1 MCASAHSSL
10 DISHSS
16 FAKPLLEARSLV
28 KKFPGV
34 TALRDVAFDLRPGE
48 IHALCGENG
57 AGKSTLIKLLA
68 GIHPHGSYE
77 GELRVDDQAVAFQ
90 SIRDAEATGLAVIT
104 QEFALI
110 DELSVAENIFLG
122 RAPRCGPLGLRV
134 AWLEMH
140 RRAGVLLADFGLA
153 IPPERPVRELGI
165 GQKQL
170 VEIIRAI
177 DKKSRILV
185 LDEPTAALTEHEVAV
200 LLAHLSRLRTQGTA
214 CIYISH
220 KLDEVFALA
229 DRITVLRD
237 GASVVTLTTRDTTIP
252 SVIKHMVGR
261 EISDLFPRRPV
272 AASASEPT
280 LSIRHPVAASASEP
294 ILSVLALTAAPTRNA
309 PPFLRDIS
317 FDLRAGEVL
326 GIGGLMGAGRTE
338 LLMHLFG
345 AWGHRVSGDV
355 TLRGQPFPAP
365 TPRDAITRGLVL
377 VSEDRKRFGL
387 ILPQPIGFNLSL
399 SSLFRF
405 TRTPPRWR
413 GLWGGLYA
421 RQLAPIDTP
430 AEHLANQ
437 HFFTSL
443 RIKAPDQHARVG
455 GLSGGNQQKVVLGK
469 ALMTE
474 PTVVLLDEPT
484 RGIDVGAK
492 REVYELIN
500 RLTAEG
506 KAVILVSSELPELMG
521 LSDRIIMLTAGRIGG
536 EFARTDFSQEKL
548 LAAAMGR
555 GAAQRGE

>member
-1 MCASAHSSL
+1 MPAASAHSPL

-16 FAKPLLEARSLV
+16 FDKPLLEARGLV

-34 TALRDVAFDLRPGE
+34 TALRAVAFDLRPGE

-77 GELRVDDQAVAFQ
+77 GELRVDDHAVAFH
-90 SIRDAEATGLAVIT
+90 SIRDAEAAGIAVIT
-104 QEFALI
+104 QELALI
-110 DELSVAENIFLG
+110 AELSVAENIFLG

-134 AWLEMH
+134 DWLEMH
-140 RRAGVLLADFGLA
+140 RRAAVLLADFGLA
-153 IPPERPVRELGI
+153 IAPETPVHELGI

-170 VEIIRAI
+170 IEIVRAI
-177 DKKSRILV
+177 DKQSRILV
-185 LDEPTAALTEHEVAV
+185 LDEPTAALSEHDVAV
-200 LLAHLSRLRTQGTA
+200 LLEHLRRLRAQGTA

-237 GASVVTLTTRDTTIP
+237 GASIVTLATRDTTIP
-252 SVIKHMVGR
+252 AIIKHMVGR

-272 AASASEPT
+272 AASASD
-280 LSIRHPVAASASEP
+280 P
-294 ILSVLALTAAPTRNA
+294 IFSVRALTAAPAKNT
-309 PPFLRDIS
+309 PPFLRDIT
-317 FDLRAGEVL
+317 FELHPGEVL
-326 GIGGLMGAGRTE
+326 GFGGLMGAGRTE

-345 AWGHRVSGDV
+345 AWGHRVSGEV

-387 ILPQPIGFNLSL
+387 ISPQPIGFNLSL
-399 SSLFRF
+399 SSLSRF
-405 TRTPPRWR
+405 TRTPPLSR
-413 GLWGGLYA
+413 GPRDGLYT
-421 RQLAPIDTP
+421 RQLALIDAP
-430 AEHLANQ
+430 AEHDANQ
-437 HFFTSL
+437 HFYTSL

-474 PTVVLLDEPT
+474 PAVVLLDEPT

-492 REVYELIN
+492 LEVYELIN

-521 LSDRIIMLTAGRIGG
+521 MSDRIIMLTAGRIGG
-536 EFARTDFSQEKL
+536 EFARADFAQEKL